1 MPEVPM
7 EQTEQGQLDTPTNLN
22 TLAFPSTS
30 IIYSGAPE
38 NVPYPWSSIIGL
50 SNYQVRKLDIR
61 CAITQEECMAIAGS
75 DAEYMNGRVLR
86 WVPLQLRL
94 VRVIGGRDTA
104 GRRATFFS
112 RLQTLHVL
120 QSNPILAGFR
130 ERLLEEGKRC
140 MQNHVEF
147 LVD

>member
-1 MPEVPM
+1 MPEMPM
-7 EQTEQGQLDTPTNLN
+7 ERPGHGQLDTPTNLD

-50 SNYQVRKLDIR
+50 SRYRVRKLDIR

-104 GRRATFFS
+104 GRRVTFFS
-112 RLQTLHVL
+112 RLQSLHVL
-120 QSNPILAGFR
+120 QSNPVLAEFR
-130 ERLLEEGKRC
+130 DRLLEEGERC

-147 LVD
+147 LVE